1 MRSAGV
7 PRKPYSAKTSGRQDP
22 AESRHHGSQ
31 GNRLSRPS
39 SGAGARVPSGRRC
52 EAAGAA
58 RGCAV
63 RGRHR
68 RYAAGQ
74 AGDGK
79 LAADH
84 DEPGVVAQNDAA
96 LRGEFFGPL
105 GRVRERS
112 GRTGKPP
119 QALERCTEG
128 GTAAGCP
135 FPGTLR

>member
-1 MRSAGV
+1 VQECQAAAVARPPA
-7 PRKPYSAKTSGRQDP
+7 PR
-22 AESRHHGSQ
+22 
-31 GNRLSRPS
+31 
-39 SGAGARVPSGRRC
+39 
-52 EAAGAA
+52 
-58 RGCAV
+58 AV
-63 RGRHR
+63 AQFADGIADD
-68 RYAAGQ
+68 AAGQ

-84 DEPGVVAQNDAA
+84 DEPGVVAQSDAA